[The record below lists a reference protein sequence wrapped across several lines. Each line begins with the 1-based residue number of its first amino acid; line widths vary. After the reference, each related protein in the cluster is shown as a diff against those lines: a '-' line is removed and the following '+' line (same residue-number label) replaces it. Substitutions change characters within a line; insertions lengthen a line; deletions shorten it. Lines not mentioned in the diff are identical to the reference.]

1 MKTIRYGL
9 VAGVGALLLSV
20 PFVHAQRGTGDDE
33 GVVRQAAKVERS
45 NIAGTLVEVKDGPC
59 KNTTG
64 HSYIGM
70 HYILKAEDG
79 AMINLH
85 LGPSAT
91 MKSMGLPTEPG
102 KSVSAA
108 VFRTEKMKEDAL
120 TAIEVTVD
128 GKTYTLRNKNLKPVW
143 AKDKRGDR
151 SRSGGRGSRW

>member
-9 VAGVGALLLSV
+9 IAGVGALLLAAPV
-20 PFVHAQRGTGDDE
+20 VHAQRGVGDSE
-33 GVVRQAAKVERS
+33 GVVRRAAKVERS
-45 NIAGTLVEVKDGPC
+45 NVVGTLVEVKDGPC
-59 KNTTG
+59 ENTTG

-79 AMINLH
+79 TMINLH

-102 KSVSAA
+102 KSVSA
-108 VFRTEKMKEDAL
+108 VTFRTEKMKEDAL

-128 GKTYTLRNKNLKPVW
+128 GKTYVLRNADLKPIW
-143 AKDKRGDR
+143 SSGDR
-151 SRSGGRGSRW
+151 SPRSGRRNRR